1 MKKIAHQIITIL
13 LFLAALPVVAQSPL
27 SWKFSLE
34 DAGSGEVTLV
44 AKAAVEQGWYMYDT
58 QIPEGGPTPTQI
70 EFDRVEGAELV
81 GKFQAKGVQPTVKYD
96 DIFGMDIGSFTGT
109 VEFVQRLKVKDKQR
123 FAVEGSVRAQ
133 ACNEQTCT
141 PPLPVDFS
149 FTEAQLPAT
158 LTIAPL
164 AATQSSTSTGEG
176 NENATT
182 SSAAVTNASVSSV
195 SASRILSPAEADQAA
210 LQPSGSGTT
219 PEGAATGS
227 TETSTMAAMEGLSL
241 SSIDRE
247 TLWTPVIEEL
257 NTLGNEDHSK
267 GSLWSILL
275 KGFLW
280 GFAALLTPC
289 VWPMIPITVSF
300 FLNRNKKSREK
311 AIKDTSIY
319 GASIVVIYVTLGL
332 IVTAIFGASALNTMA
347 TSATFNLIFFA
358 LLLIFAISFM
368 GAFDLV
374 LPASW
379 TNKMDSKVDSTS
391 GIISLFF
398 MAFTLALVSFSCTG
412 PIIGWLLVD
421 AATHGNFLAPAIG
434 MFGFAVALAI
444 PFTLFAIFPSWLKS
458 LPKSGSWLNSVK
470 VVLGFIVLA
479 VSLKF
484 LSVADLAAGW
494 GLLNRDVFLAIWI
507 VLFAML
513 GFYLLGKIKFKGDSD
528 LAHVSLTRVFLAMA
542 SFIFAI
548 YMLPGL
554 WGAPLKPISSIVPP
568 LSTQDFKLGDKPMSL
583 VFDDY
588 ETGMAY
594 AVQADKPVLLQFGGH
609 GCVNCHKMDATVLAD
624 DKVREL
630 IEEEFVFITLMVD
643 ERTRLPEV
651 MEVEENGRT
660 TKLRTVGD
668 KWSYLQRHKFGV
680 QSQPFYVVLDQ
691 QGKPLSPSHVF
702 DESVDNY
709 VMFLQ
714 TGLRNFK
721 Q

>member
-1 MKKIAHQIITIL
+1 MITIL
-13 LFLAALPVVAQSPL
+13 LFLAAIPVVAQSPL
-27 SWKFSLE
+27 SWRFSLE
-34 DAGSGEVTLV
+34 DMESGEVALV
-44 AKAAVEQGWYMYDT
+44 AKVTVEQGWYMYDT

-70 EFDRVEGAELV
+70 EFDRVEGAEPV
-81 GKFQAKGVQPTVKYD
+81 GKFQAKGIQPSVKYD
-96 DIFGMDIGSFTGT
+96 DIFEMEIGSFTGT
-109 VEFVQRLKVKDKQR
+109 VEFVQRLKVTDKQR

-133 ACNEQTCT
+133 ACNDQTCT

-149 FTEAQLPAT
+149 FTETQLPAT
-158 LTIAPL
+158 LTVTL
-164 AATQSSTSTGEG
+164 TAAQTPTTMAGG
-176 NENATT
+176 NE
-182 SSAAVTNASVSSV
+182 SAAVSSIP
-195 SASRILSPAEADQAA
+195 ASRILTPAEAAQAT
-210 LQPSGSGTT
+210 LQPSGSGIT
-219 PEGAATGS
+219 PEEVTTGS
-227 TETSTMAAMEGLSL
+227 PDALSPG
-241 SSIDRE
+241 SIDRE
-247 TLWTPVIEEL
+247 TLWTPVIAEL
-257 NTLGNEDHSK
+257 NALGIEDPSK

-280 GFAALLTPC
+280 GFAALITPC

-311 AIKDTSIY
+311 AIKDATIY

-347 TSATFNLIFFA
+347 TSAAFNLIFFA
-358 LLLIFAISFM
+358 LLLVFAFSFM
-368 GAFDLV
+368 GAFELV

-494 GLLNRDVFLAIWI
+494 GLLNRDLFLAIWI

-528 LAHVSLTRVFLAMA
+528 LTHVSLTRVFLAMA
-542 SFIFAI
+542 SFTFAI
-548 YMLPGL
+548 YMVPGL

-594 AVQADKPVLLQFGGH
+594 AIQANKPVLLQFGGH

-643 ERTRLPEV
+643 ERTRLPEIT
-651 MEVEENGRT
+651 EVEENGRT

-668 KWSYLQRHKFGV
+668 KWSYLQRHKFGT

-691 QGKPLSPSHVF
+691 QGKPLSPSHAF

-709 VMFLQ
+709 VRFLED
-714 TGLRNFK
+714 GLRNFK
-721 Q
+721 H